1 MLGHSC
7 LLGPHVQ
14 LRSCHSTQSPRVLR
28 HPIAQQITHHYCT
41 IGKQSC
47 SCLYLRH
54 GHGTDL
60 SISPMLPMMVA
71 ARAKQPPPNPLKAKF
86 VNGRQVI
93 TIIVRGASDIRPTFF
108 QVQVLS
114 SPLLETALL
123 LLGMAFVLLCLMY
136 QSSSFPD
143 WAC

>member
-1 MLGHSC
+1 
-7 LLGPHVQ
+7 
-14 LRSCHSTQSPRVLR
+14 
-28 HPIAQQITHHYCT
+28 
-41 IGKQSC
+41 
-47 SCLYLRH
+47 
-54 GHGTDL
+54 
-60 SISPMLPMMVA
+60 MLPMMVA

-123 LLGMAFVLLCLMY
+123 LLGIAFVLHCLMY

-143 WAC
+143 RAC